1 MAGSSDRNGIASSAI
16 RSGRERRCPVAIKRW
31 LKWVLVGAGSLAVVV
46 VLGFAGLL
54 WFAASQMDL
63 NVDVGDLAPNISMVN
78 LDGERVSL
86 ADYRG
91 RVVLV
96 DFWSTW

>member
-1 MAGSSDRNGIASSAI
+1 M
-16 RSGRERRCPVAIKRW
+16 KRW
-31 LKWVLVGAGSLAVVV
+31 VKWVLIGAGALAVVV
-46 VLGFAGLL
+46 VCAFSGLL
-54 WFAASQMDL
+54 WYASSQMAL
-63 NVDVGDLAPNISMVN
+63 NVKVGDVAPNISMVN
-78 LDGERVSL
+78 LDGESVSL

>member
-1 MAGSSDRNGIASSAI
+1 
-16 RSGRERRCPVAIKRW
+16 VAIKRW

-46 VLGFAGLL
+46 VLGFASLL